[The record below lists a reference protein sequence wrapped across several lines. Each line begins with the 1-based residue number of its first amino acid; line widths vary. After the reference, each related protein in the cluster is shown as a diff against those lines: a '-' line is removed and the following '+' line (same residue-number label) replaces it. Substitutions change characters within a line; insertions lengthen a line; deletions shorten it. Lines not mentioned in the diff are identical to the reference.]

1 MKSTTRILAATAAA
15 FMLIAGACSSDDDS
29 DDTTTTTT
37 DDSGGASS
45 GGQSEQTKEY
55 NEEIQKELGEVG
67 CYKGADDGIVG
78 PETDAAIVAFQT
90 AEGLTADGEV
100 GSDTQAALTKA
111 ADAGTQVCDGTSPS
125 TTSTTTPSGG
135 TAPCTGTAIAA
146 ALPPGETATSY
157 VCSDGYAGVAL
168 TGGSG
173 AILESEDSKWTDLGQ
188 EPCGAASAGLDPAIL
203 EKGCTGADGGGTDS
217 GSTSTTAEVN

>member
-1 MKSTTRILAATAAA
+1 MKSTTRILAAAAA
-15 FMLIAGACSSDDDS
+15 SMMLLAGACSSDDS
-29 DDTTTTTT
+29 DDTTTTTE
-37 DDSGGASS
+37 DDSGGSSS

-55 NEEIQKELGEVG
+55 NEEIQKELAEVG
-67 CYKGADDGIVG
+67 CYQGADDGIVG

-90 AEGLTADGEV
+90 AEGLTPDGEV
-100 GSDTQAALTKA
+100 GPDTQAALTTA
-111 ADAGTQVCDGTSPS
+111 ADAGTQVCDGSSPS

-146 ALPPGETATSY
+146 GLPSGETATSY

-168 TGGSG
+168 SSGSG
-173 AILESEDSKWTDLGQ
+173 AILESEDGKWSDLGQ

-203 EKGCTGADGGGTDS
+203 EKGCTGADGGDT
-217 GSTSTTAEVN
+217 GSTSTTAAS